1 MKVLHELERVSKHRK
16 KSRSLEYIFYKD
28 NEYILKKYPFI
39 AKIITKDKKFYKTQA
54 NIIIRGLINKEI
66 IDKEII
72 NYKNK
77 CIEKNKIPNANEL
90 KNAINDAIV
99 DLPYFSDKNGHRIYM
114 PFFSKALNVIYVDEP
129 IKLLNY
135 PYDELID
142 DFSASIIDA
151 FEVYNY
157 ELYNSFFSYMV
168 EIIGDNTSKAFFNV
182 NDYNIYV
189 IDKQGRLDLIIYTF
203 DKYLS
208 EINVTDF
215 MKRATKL
222 MKVFY
227 KNDRLRFIDALYEE
241 KFISQKVYKNILGK
255 VKNDEV

>member
-1 MKVLHELERVSKHRK
+1 MRVLLELEKVSKHRSK
-16 KSRSLEYIFYKD
+16 FRSLEYIFFKE
-28 NEYILKKYPFI
+28 NEHILHKYP
-39 AKIITKDKKFYKTQA
+39 ALEKIITKDKKFYMIQA

-66 IDKEII
+66 IDNVITD
-72 NYKNK
+72 YKSK
-77 CIEKNKIPNANEL
+77 CLEKNIKPNALEL

-135 PYDELID
+135 PYDELIS
-142 DFSASIIDA
+142 DFSSSIIDA

-157 ELYNSFFSYMV
+157 DLYNSFFSHM
-168 EIIGDNTSKAFFNV
+168 IPITSDNTSTAFFSV
-182 NDYNIYV
+182 DDYYIYV

-215 MKRATKL
+215 MKRAKKL
-222 MKVFY
+222 MKAFY
-227 KNDRLRFIDALYEE
+227 QNDRLKFIKSLYEE
-241 KFISQKVYKNILGK
+241 RFISLKTYKNILRGE
-255 VKNDEV
+255 NINAI